1 MKNKSKFTKALKMY
15 FNRAIIFIAIFPIL
29 IYSLIKY
36 IFILPEN
43 VYWYLRIQYL
53 RVLSTLPNQ
62 IREKILLF
70 DVSGLRFHIEHLN
83 SIDAN
88 NMMYWPIE
96 KRVLYVDSVVY
107 NMVKN
112 KTDQQLMG
120 EFFDV
125 DFSRIN
131 ATAIGNLSYVAEY
144 SNNKQM
150 RKFCYDLLDQISEYY
165 LPF

>member
-1 MKNKSKFTKALKMY
+1 
-15 FNRAIIFIAIFPIL
+15 
-29 IYSLIKY
+29 
-36 IFILPEN
+36 
-43 VYWYLRIQYL
+43 
-53 RVLSTLPNQ
+53 
-62 IREKILLF
+62 
-70 DVSGLRFHIEHLN
+70 
-83 SIDAN
+83 
-88 NMMYWPIE
+88 MYWPIE

-131 ATAIGNLSYVAEY
+131 ATAIGNLSYVAKY
-144 SNNKQM
+144 SSNKQM